1 MTHGNWGPTERPS
14 LRNLLAALQGGLDPN
29 QAYGILGDVMGQH
42 ESMRREAMARAED
55 ERRRQEAEQDEAEAL
70 AREEAQRRQETLGS
84 IGELIVSRAQ
94 EGASPSE
101 LQAQLGIVTQAYG
114 MPDLEGAVG
123 GLVNQAYPRPQYVGD
138 PKVTGGG
145 RQQQTMIRGDRPEL
159 SPLYQPP
166 ETEQTDLPTLGTI
179 KEAFPA
185 QAPTE
190 ENPYGTPARTE
201 TLQDQVATKVMEGIN
216 AGAPLEDVLQQMT
229 ASAIRQ
235 GYPPDVVAAVQQ
247 QVAFMYDQLASQGP
261 RAPAPRSAPRAP
273 AGGQP
278 NLLEAFGSPQGR
290 EALGAIGD
298 VLRRRFLG

>member
-1 MTHGNWGPTERPS
+1 MTHGNWGPTERPT

-42 ESMRREAMARAED
+42 EARRREMLARAED
-55 ERRRQEAEQDEAEAL
+55 ERRRQEAEQEEAEAL

-101 LQAQLGIVTQAYG
+101 LQAQLGIVTQVYG
-114 MPDLEGAVG
+114 MPDLQGAVG

-138 PKVTGGG
+138 PKVTGAG
-145 RQQQTMIRGDRPEL
+145 RQQQTMIQGARPQV

-166 ETEQTDLPTLGTI
+166 EEETKPVELPSLGSIKQTIPAVPPTADNPLG
-179 KEAFPA
+179 A
-185 QAPTE
+185 
-190 ENPYGTPARTE
+190 PARTE
-201 TLQDQVATKVMEGIN
+201 SLQDQVAAKTMEAIN
-216 AGAPLEDVLQQMT
+216 AGAPLEEAVEKLT

-235 GYPPDVVAAVQQ
+235 GYPADVVASVQQ
-247 QVAFMYDQLASQGP
+247 TVMFMYQSLAGGSGQTPPP
-261 RAPAPRSAPRAP
+261 RPGPAPR
-273 AGGQP
+273 QP
-278 NLLEAFGSPQGR
+278 NLIDAIRSPQGR

-298 VLRRRFLG
+298 VVRRRFLG